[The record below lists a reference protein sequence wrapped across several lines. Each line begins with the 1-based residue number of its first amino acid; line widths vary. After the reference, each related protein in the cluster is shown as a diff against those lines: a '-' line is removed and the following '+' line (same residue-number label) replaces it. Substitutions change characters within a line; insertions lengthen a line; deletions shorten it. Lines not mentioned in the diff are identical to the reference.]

1 MAHLSQWFPV
11 QSLLTLICNRYAS
24 EVDFRR
30 LSGRVLFQFFPIFFL
45 LTALIDVI
53 IVRIKAEDIGS
64 EYNI

>member
-1 MAHLSQWFPV
+1 MAHLSLWFPV

-30 LSGRVLFQFFPIFFL
+30 LSGRVLYHFFFL